1 MQLDRLRRREFVT
14 LLGGAACS
22 WPLAARAQQPGMRVI
37 GYLHP
42 ESPEPMARYVAA
54 FRKGLSETG
63 HIEGR
68 NVAIEYRW
76 AQSNNDQLELRWPYD
91 GQISRF
97 LAVEDSRRPGG
108 NLTGVSSM
116 ILGPAVFNQH
126 ISLRLAKAAGS
137 SNRRSLSQGDA
148 RAMPRRPRIREFLAV
163 YCRAA
168 LLYIAAHV
176 CTFAA
181 AECCCSA
188 DRP

>member
-1 MQLDRLRRREFVT
+1 MLVTIGRRELITT
-14 LLGGAACS
+14 LSGVAA
-22 WPLAARAQQPGMRVI
+22 WPLVARAQQAAMWVI

-42 ESPEPMARYVAA
+42 ESPEPM
-54 FRKGLSETG
+54 
-63 HIEGR
+63 
-68 NVAIEYRW
+68 
-76 AQSNNDQLELRWPYD
+76 
-91 GQISRF
+91 
-97 LAVEDSRRPGG
+97 
-108 NLTGVSSM
+108 
-116 ILGPAVFNQH
+116 GPAVFNQH

-163 YCRAA
+163 YCSAA

-181 AECCCSA
+181 TEWRCSA